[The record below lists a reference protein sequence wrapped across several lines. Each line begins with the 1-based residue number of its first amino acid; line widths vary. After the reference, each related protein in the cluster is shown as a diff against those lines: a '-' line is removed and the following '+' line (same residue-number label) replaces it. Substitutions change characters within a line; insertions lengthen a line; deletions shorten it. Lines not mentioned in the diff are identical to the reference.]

1 MLALRG
7 DQVEGLVGRQVFVL
21 PVVDKGDVGQ
31 DASFPARTAP
41 PSAARRASP
50 APSTEKSVRTTGA
63 SKVQGNWRMRGQ
75 YLQPGEPSWSE
86 H

>member
-31 DASFPARTAP
+31 DAVLSGENSAAQRRPQSV
-41 PSAARRASP
+41 PSAIYR
-50 APSTEKSVRTTGA
+50 
-63 SKVQGNWRMRGQ
+63 
-75 YLQPGEPSWSE
+75 
-86 H
+86 